1 MNYPRKR
8 LSALLTGAVVLL
20 TGCGTTHIVDTSPQ
34 YGSPRIVASDV
45 KVKVT
50 PYVDATA
57 PGGGRV
63 EEQNILGN
71 VVMTRDQYAD
81 LLTAR
86 KDNKLLGIYADECV
100 KDALCSA
107 AAGRRAEALR

>member
-1 MNYPRKR
+1 MSYRR
-8 LSALLTGAVVLL
+8 SALLSLPIISVMSL
-20 TGCGTTHIVDTSPQ
+20 TACSSTHIVDTSPAS
-34 YGSPRIVASDV
+34 GSPRIVASDV

>member
-1 MNYPRKR
+1 MSYRR
-8 LSALLTGAVVLL
+8 SALLSLPIISVMSL
-20 TGCGTTHIVDTSPQ
+20 TACSSTHIVDTSPQ
-34 YGSPRIVASDV
+34 LGAPRIVASDV

-63 EEQNILGN
+63 EEQNILGS